1 MAKQN
6 KSNQVNEREVNVA
19 EALSKTELFFK
30 ENGKKIS
37 YIVAGIIVVVALF
50 YAYRHFVV
58 IPKYKEAQNQMF
70 VAERNFK
77 QDDFEI
83 ALKGDGNDMG
93 FEQIIQKYGNRADNS
108 VYFYAGVCE
117 LQLGNDDKAIEYL
130 KKYKSTDIYTKAA
143 ANANIGDA
151 LVNKNQIKE
160 AIPYFESAASE
171 IKNFIAAKY
180 LLKAAMCYEEIG
192 DAKKAIELYTDI
204 KDKYP
209 QAPEGEDIDKYIS
222 RAQALLNK

>member
-151 LVNKNQIKE
+151 LVNKNQIKD

-222 RAQALLNK
+222 RSQALLNK